1 MSVIDYNSCVEFKV
15 KEERCGKR
23 PVLRTVMIAS
33 LNHKPSQKELPQLP
47 FVTLPLQAGKVS
59 CVMVLQYQVLYF
71 T

>member
-15 KEERCGKR
+15 KEEGCGKR
-23 PVLRTVMIAS
+23 PVLRTVMITS

-47 FVTLPLQAGKVS
+47 LVTLPLQAGKVS